1 MAQDQA
7 RQEGEHSCC
16 WHQSHALAAAGLH
29 CLPVIFQAQQLHLLA
44 LLSKGVLTLC
54 SWQPKAKRTSTRD
67 VWPWSY
73 LVPWMEEDMARRRV
87 RPGTEGST
95 GADPYDNSLYMP
107 LAQFV
112 EEHMVQ
118 ELLHNGESLQVRL
131 TAW

>member
-7 RQEGEHSCC
+7 WQEGKSSCC
-16 WHQSHALAAAGLH
+16 WHRSHTLAAAGLR
-29 CLPVIFQAQQLHLLA
+29 CLPVISQAQQLHLLA

-73 LVPWMEEDMARRRV
+73 LVPWMEEDMTRRRA
-87 RPGTEGST
+87 RPGTEGSP

-112 EEHMVQ
+112 EEPMVQ
-118 ELLHNGESLQVRL
+118 ELLHNGASLQVRL